1 VKGRKAVGESLRDR
15 SLRSVC
21 SFPQV
26 PRFVREEVNN
36 AKMNRTMSYHSKV
49 NIMQIIVNALSVASK
64 RSTHNDCLLTHVV
77 KDVLNGQR
85 QNIRYIIVWHFANH

>member
-1 VKGRKAVGESLRDR
+1 VGESLRDR

-26 PRFVREEVNN
+26 PQFVRKEVNN
-36 AKMNRTMSYHSKV
+36 AKTNRTMPYHSKV
-49 NIMQIIVNALSVASK
+49 NIIQIIVNALSVASE

-85 QNIRYIIVWHFANH
+85 QNIGNIIVRHFANH